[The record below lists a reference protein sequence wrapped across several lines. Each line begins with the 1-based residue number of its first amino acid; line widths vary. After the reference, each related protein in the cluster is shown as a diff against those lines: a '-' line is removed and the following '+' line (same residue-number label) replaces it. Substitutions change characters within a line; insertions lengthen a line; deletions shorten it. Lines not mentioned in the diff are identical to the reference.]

1 MDGNSFRPLS
11 GQYRSTFKYLL
22 YFIFIF
28 DSWPV
33 LLISCGD
40 VTAEFWS
47 LPLNCAIPIFE
58 HEGQINSSQ
67 FNEARS
73 DVVSWERLRHVQSL
87 AWVDR
92 GKTLRV
98 ELQNGSRMDAVCSM
112 LQAGCGSYNLT
123 GTLGDVQWVEILCT
137 RSRTHTH
144 THTHAHAWL
153 DLDAFAPCC
162 ASLHAPSVCPQK
174 SFASQAKTDD
184 WWTCWLY
191 VDIPPSAADIP
202 MFFDY
207 ARMF

>member
-144 THTHAHAWL
+144 THTHMHTLGLTWMPSHRVVLLCTHHPCAH
-153 DLDAFAPCC
+153 
-162 ASLHAPSVCPQK
+162 K
-174 SFASQAKTDD
+174 SRLRAKQRLMIDE
-184 WWTCWLY
+184 L
-191 VDIPPSAADIP
+191 ADY
-202 MFFDY
+202 M
-207 ARMF
+207 